1 MALADITNGY
11 LGDQLTY
18 TYSAYGKNY
27 TLDISGDL
35 LSAVGSLNSILFKG
49 YMYDRD
55 LEMYYCGSRWYDPV
69 ICRFINGD
77 TKISGIN
84 NSIKGYNLFSYCF
97 NNPINM
103 SDPEGNWPQWIKNTV
118 KWVTK
123 NVVKPVVKTVKNTL
137 SKFDATFS
145 KGSNISFAIINFSFN
160 IQGGIS
166 IDTKGNVAIQH
177 STGIGSSTESLTF
190 SATTYKSVTNAP
202 NIEKLEGNAY
212 QIGGSVGVPVSNIPL
227 SAGADLSIIPDYE

>member
-1 MALADITNGY
+1 
-11 LGDQLTY
+11 
-18 TYSAYGKNY
+18 
-27 TLDISGDL
+27 
-35 LSAVGSLNSILFKG
+35 
-49 YMYDRD
+49 
-55 LEMYYCGSRWYDPV
+55 
-69 ICRFINGD
+69 
-77 TKISGIN
+77 
-84 NSIKGYNLFSYCF
+84 
-97 NNPINM
+97 M

-227 SAGADLSIIPDYE
+227 SAGADLSIIPDYEENKKYLGISSGVGVGMTGAEIHLESVNTMTFVDYKFNVFNIAENIYIKIMEW